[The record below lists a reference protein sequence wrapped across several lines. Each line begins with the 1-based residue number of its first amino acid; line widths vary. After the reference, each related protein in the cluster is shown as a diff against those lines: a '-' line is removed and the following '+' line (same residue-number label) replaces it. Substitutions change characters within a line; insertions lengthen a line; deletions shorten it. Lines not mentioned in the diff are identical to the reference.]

1 MENEYNKIDYWIETA
16 EYDLETARTMQRGSR
31 WLYVGYMCHQAVEKM
46 LKAVYVKKKSK
57 IPPYSHN
64 LKELIDKSV
73 IEKELTPEQM
83 DLIAE
88 LTPLNIEA
96 RYPAYREKLHGMLD
110 EKKGETIIKRT
121 EALCEWLRKNI
132 LQ

>member
-1 MENEYNKIDYWIETA
+1 
-16 EYDLETARTMQRGSR
+16 
-31 WLYVGYMCHQAVEKM
+31 M

-57 IPPYSHN
+57 IPPFSHN
-64 LKELIDKSV
+64 LKELIDKSE
-73 IEKELTPEQM
+73 IGNELTTEQM

-96 RYPAYREKLHGMLD
+96 RYPAYREKLHRMLD
-110 EKKGETIIKRT
+110 ENKWESIIKRT
-121 EALCEWLRKNI
+121 EAFCEWVKKNI